1 MTINPWVFKEDSDK
15 KNEKQEKKKQEIKE
29 KSLNESKKKKEEID
43 IQEKAED
50 NLFELKEMLED
61 WVLDYKTEEL
71 VEDIVEFEFITQ
83 SEIDEIFDK
92 IDEIE
97 NTKDIDKILP
107 DNLRI
112 TKEEYKKALTDDDFR
127 VQTIQKVNNAL
138 WVIVRKINPKS
149 WIGINIM
156 WWFLYAIDR
165 KLVKVQWNNI
175 DVKNSL
181 KGIDKKKFWRY
192 EKDLSLFQKIVNFIK
207 EIFNS

>member
-1 MTINPWVFKEDSDK
+1 MTNPWVFKEDSDK
-15 KNEKQEKKKQEIKE
+15 KNEKLKKKQQEIKE
-29 KSLNESKKKKEEID
+29 KSLDESKKKKEEID

-97 NTKDIDKILP
+97 STKDIDKILP
-107 DNLRI
+107 ENLRI
-112 TKEEYKKALTDDDFR
+112 TKDEYKKALSDDIFR

-181 KGIDKKKFWRY
+181 KGIDKKKFWD
-192 EKDLSLFQKIVNFIK
+192 KDKNLSLFQKIVNFIK